1 MSSLFSTFFL
11 PIPVDGSSILRQIFK
26 YNFTGYANP
35 LAIII
40 VVQTGSIRGGGG
52 GGLERRSKV
61 PAVVGRG
68 LVIVARRRSWCH
80 GDGVSSVAGSVR
92 VSDVGE

>member
-40 VVQTGSIRGGGG
+40 VVQTGSIRGGG
-52 GGLERRSKV
+52 RRGFRETVEGARSSR
-61 PAVVGRG
+61 PRPRDRCAAEE
-68 LVIVARRRSWCH
+68 LVSWRRRQLCR
-80 GDGVSSVAGSVR
+80 R
-92 VSDVGE
+92 VGACI